1 MIDAVVMAGGGKIEP
16 LAGQEGVPN
25 KAFLMLQ
32 GKPLV
37 GHVISALAD
46 APSVG
51 RIVVV
56 GPARGLKEL
65 QEAGYSF
72 DAVDEA
78 GSMLE
83 NAAAGLEQVDKD
95 KPCLMVTADIPL
107 LRAPVVESFLALCEP
122 FDHDLYYPILSREC
136 CERSFPETRRTYVKL
151 RDGCFTGGNIILINP
166 RWFFKNR
173 DRLDIFI
180 ATRKKPLKLLRLLPF
195 SFLIK
200 FLTRRLSVADLEKEL
215 SRIMDCKARAVPCDL
230 VEIGTDVD
238 KISDLEA
245 VNRAFK
251 YGYTVQK

>member
-1 MIDAVVMAGGGKIEP
+1 M
-16 LAGQEGVPN
+16 
-25 KAFLMLQ
+25 
-32 GKPLV
+32 
-37 GHVISALAD
+37 
-46 APSVG
+46 
-51 RIVVV
+51 
-56 GPARGLKEL
+56 
-65 QEAGYSF
+65 
-72 DAVDEA
+72 
-78 GSMLE
+78 
-83 NAAAGLEQVDKD
+83 
-95 KPCLMVTADIPL
+95 
-107 LRAPVVESFLALCEP
+107 
-122 FDHDLYYPILSREC
+122 
-136 CERSFPETRRTYVKL
+136 
-151 RDGCFTGGNIILINP
+151 INP

-251 YGYTVQK
+251 YGYTVKVNRNGLPPFQTG